1 MQGWLTKCAIDM
13 NNILQIFIIG
23 LLFTGLVN
31 AEVADIK
38 YPDVNPQVSFKSITD
53 LPIKQPDNS
62 VAYGNDPLQH
72 GLVWLPKTTTHK
84 PLTILI
90 HGGCWLNAF
99 GVDHVYPM
107 ATALSQAGHPV
118 WALEYRRTGDAGGGW
133 PGSFHDISLALS
145 QLQLLSKV
153 GVDTSRPVLMG
164 HSAGGHL
171 ALLAASD
178 FPEDYFSQVIGLAA
192 ITDISR
198 YALGD
203 NSCQQATSEF
213 MGGLPHEQSSAYQAA
228 NLIGRKLPDNVTLM
242 QGEADQIVPVIQ
254 SELYDTPRM
263 LVKKAGHFDWI
274 HPGSPAFKKLLD
286 VINQKEKN

>member
-1 MQGWLTKCAIDM
+1 M
-13 NNILQIFIIG
+13 NNILQMFFIG
-23 LLFTGLVN
+23 LLLTGLDN
-31 AEVADIK
+31 AKAADIK
-38 YPDVNPQVSFKSITD
+38 YPDVDPQVSFKSITE
-53 LPIKQPDNS
+53 LPVSQPDEI
-62 VAYGNDPLQH
+62 VAYGQDALQH
-72 GLVWLPKTTTHK
+72 GLVWLPKTK
-84 PLTILI
+84 DPKNLVILI
-90 HGGCWLNAF
+90 HGGCWLNAY
-99 GVDHVYPM
+99 GVDHIYPM

-118 WALEYRRTGDAGGGW
+118 CALEYRRTGDVGGGW
-133 PGSFHDISLALS
+133 PGSFNDITLALS

-171 ALLAASD
+171 ALLAASELPD
-178 FPEDYFSQVIGLAA
+178 NHFSFVIGLAA

-203 NSCQQATSEF
+203 NSCQQATSRF
-213 MGGLPHEQSSAYQAA
+213 MGGLPHEQSSVYQAA
-228 NLIGRKLPDNVTLM
+228 NLIYRKLPNNVTLM

-274 HPGSPAFKKLLD
+274 HPGSPTFKKLLG
-286 VINQKEKN
+286 VINQKEKK